1 MTITLVT
8 AQADLLSLLGND
20 SALYPTTTTAEA
32 LRQALADLAQD
43 GPHQSAILT
52 VPTTGATLSL
62 ATLTDLLRLTAV
74 AYHYVPGLDWRTAP
88 PLFWGLADPVTLQLH
103 DGRWFTAGEKALLLY
118 QRTHTVN
125 GLDGA
130 VTTTV
135 PDNWKPTLLTAAA
148 KRATALRLRQLAES
162 PRARETAAYQTLR
175 TPHAEHAAAYT
186 RHIPAI
192 TQRHNPKRGA
202 RWL

>member
-1 MTITLVT
+1 M
-8 AQADLLSLLGND
+8 
-20 SALYPTTTTAEA
+20 
-32 LRQALADLAQD
+32 
-43 GPHQSAILT
+43 
-52 VPTTGATLSL
+52 
-62 ATLTDLLRLTAV
+62 
-74 AYHYVPGLDWRTAP
+74 
-88 PLFWGLADPVTLQLH
+88 H

-148 KRATALRLRQLAES
+148 KHATALRLRQLAES

-175 TPHAEHAAAYT
+175 TLHAEYAAAYQRRISVLAQRT
-186 RHIPAI
+186 TPSWGAI
-192 TQRHNPKRGA
+192 G
-202 RWL
+202 L